1 MDLSLLPEEVLVNVL
16 RQTSPTTVIAAKRLN
31 KKLHRIVERNHLA
44 KPRVDEFNVEM
55 RTFHERTR
63 PIGRLQSKNVGTGT
77 LHRRVV
83 VTMKRK
89 NKRRQVVQ
97 EGVEGPS
104 NLTGT
109 QLIGEEMR
117 KVLLYGRLS
126 FDGVTADTEF
136 LNMLTAKWNDLRC
149 THSLSFTLCRL
160 KITEEQLLSLLKRSS
175 CNSLTLDFCHFEH
188 DIVSDKVIAAI
199 PQLRTLRVQPRSSV
213 FLRNLTNVT
222 LRNWT
227 SKPPSTIALYN
238 CVTNITVHGIC
249 DLIKTLSLD
258 AVVDWDFGRVLPS
271 EGSDS
276 QLFSMM
282 SIFGLT
288 ILISDDFRSRRVQIA
303 RGCSR
308 IAFNLIKEE
317 SFTS

>member
-188 DIVSDKVIAAI
+188 DIVSDKVGNCCHSTTTNTSCATKIKRI
-199 PQLRTLRVQPRSSV
+199 PSQSDECHFTELDIKTTVYDSTLQLRHKHHSAWDLRFDQNSE
-213 FLRNLTNVT
+213 
-222 LRNWT
+222 
-227 SKPPSTIALYN
+227 
-238 CVTNITVHGIC
+238 
-249 DLIKTLSLD
+249 
-258 AVVDWDFGRVLPS
+258 FGRRCGLGFRPS
-271 EGSDS
+271 PAE
-276 QLFSMM
+276 
-282 SIFGLT
+282 
-288 ILISDDFRSRRVQIA
+288 RR
-303 RGCSR
+303 
-308 IAFNLIKEE
+308 
-317 SFTS
+317 